1 MPKTDMAEDT
11 VVEILRNALDLEPDY
26 VPSDATRLDEIPN
39 MNSLAHVRLVMEIEK
54 ALDDRLTMEEII
66 AVESVGQIRELL
78 MARGKLPAKG

>member
-1 MPKTDMAEDT
+1 MAEDT

-66 AVESVGQIRELL
+66 AIESVGQIRELL